1 MKRTTLTLLSLIMT
15 VIMMAG
21 NVTPEEAMLQAQNFL
36 LQHESISSKAR
47 KAPGTTTAPRLT
59 MVKQLKGVYLFNV
72 EDDGGYVIVSSDD
85 RTLSILGYSDSG
97 AIDPDNIPANMQA
110 WLQGYA
116 DEIEWMQQH
125 NSITI
130 NDSIKKLP
138 RRAPIAQTDIAP
150 LVTTTWN
157 QGAPY
162 NNMCPEFSSGNRSA
176 TGCVATA
183 MAQVMNYHQWPTTAT
198 TAIPGYTSM
207 TYDLDLTAG
216 LPATTF
222 DWANMQ
228 DSYSENA
235 TGATADAV
243 ATLMQYCGY
252 SVQMDYGPSSGSNT
266 DLVATALKDYFDYK
280 TTTTQFV
287 SRSFYTATKWANLIY
302 HELANNR
309 PVVYGGMSSGGG
321 HEFVCDGYK
330 YENNT
335 DFFHINWGWGGTSDN
350 YFVLSALD
358 PDQQGIGGSTS
369 DDGFH
374 YGQDAVIGIQPSTGT
389 GTIANITPNV
399 INLTVNSMTPSA
411 NPAYYGT
418 TVNITLNVTNNS
430 ADDYDGDIYLGNKY
444 VYQGSEEFEIIDG
457 SNYTIAS
464 GETKDIVIPFRPY
477 ATGTYNLVYFLP
489 NATGSYET
497 TGEVFATLTVENPV
511 TSEVVPVYGHYCDE
525 LSRSL
530 FVIPS
535 TDLEE
540 MTNGTLNGVTFYS
553 TDTSADWGDAEFDVY
568 LSETT
573 NTTISAF
580 TGWSSLTKVYSGSLS
595 ITGGEMT
602 IIFDTPFT
610 YGGSNLMVG
619 INQTKSGDYDGCHW
633 VGSTVSGAS
642 YGGYNISLSQQNFL
656 PNTTFDYTPGEAPAV
671 ARPTGLTIK
680 YTGGTTAEASWTSTE
695 SAWDIDVNGTITEN
709 VTNPYTLTNLELAT
723 VYTAKVRAKNDSE
736 VSDWSA
742 PVTFTTDLSDEL
754 CQIGFELTD
763 SENDGWNGASI
774 QVVDVITGIVIGTVT
789 NSDGNGKTQTL
800 SMTVPDNR
808 DINFVW
814 VSGSY
819 DDECSYVVC
828 DVNGEQIFSGSDAMS
843 SIFTYHVDCTYT
855 AAPTDL
861 SVVPYPTYANV
872 DWTGNDAATSYDLR
886 YAAVPNTGFGS
897 GWLQYDNDSYHASIG
912 NSSSYTWTW
921 GVMYPAVTGSRLT
934 KVSFYEISK
943 YNTADIT
950 VSIYD
955 GEDAP
960 NETPLYTEVVTPMGS
975 NGFHEVTLATPVS
988 ITPGKNLWIA
998 LTTTGTYVIPYCY
1011 NDEPNNNWVYSGG
1024 TLAHIGDLS
1033 SSLAGCGWMIRGY
1046 FESDADIESLS
1057 WTNATTSDTSYTINS
1072 LTAETTYVVQV
1083 RGDYGSDGKGNWAAA
1098 IFTTPSTNDVPV
1110 SLTATDIADNGA
1122 ALAWTGYQDSYNL
1135 RYRVANGYAPVW
1147 ADDFENGLGNWTLY
1161 TENEGNGWV
1170 ICNPA
1175 SDGLGIEA
1183 HSGNN
1188 VASSW
1193 SWNNDNAYNVDN
1205 WLVSPLLDLQGSL
1218 IYWVGTSSNYP
1229 DYYEVKMS
1237 TAGNAVADFSDASAV
1252 TLKARAL
1259 APTTGSM
1266 EQVII
1271 DLSDYEG
1278 QQGYIAIHHDGY
1290 DNNFLLIDDFGIY
1303 NAVAQG
1309 EWQTTTADQ
1318 PSLVLTGLA
1327 PGTPYEWQVQGIL
1340 TSGTTAW
1347 SDLAT
1352 FTTTGEYVGITNLT
1366 VDDGK
1371 GKATANGTW
1380 YDLSGRP
1387 VKSPTQRGIYIRDG
1401 KKYVVK

>member
-1 MKRTTLTLLSLIMT
+1 MKKSLLLLVSLIMT
-15 VIMMAG
+15 AIMMAG
-21 NVTPEEAMLQAQNFL
+21 NVTPEEAMRQAQSFL
-36 LQHESISSKAR
+36 QKHSSLSNTEGKARSKA
-47 KAPGTTTAPRLT
+47 TAPRLT
-59 MVKQLKGVYLFNV
+59 MVKQIKGVYLFNV

-85 RTLSILGYSDSG
+85 RTVPILGYSDSG

-116 DEIEWMQQH
+116 DEIAWLQQH
-125 NSITI
+125 NSIVI
-130 NDSIKKLP
+130 NDSTMKLP
-138 RRAPIAQTDIAP
+138 RRAPIAQTNIAP
-150 LVTTTWN
+150 LVTTTWD
-157 QGAPY
+157 QDAPY
-162 NNMCPEFSSGNRSA
+162 NNMCPEYSSGSRSA

-183 MAQVMNYHQWPTTAT
+183 MAQVMNYHKWPTAAT
-198 TAIPGYTSM
+198 TAIFGYTTES
-207 TYDLDLTAG
+207 YNIDLTAG
-216 LPATTF
+216 LPATTL

-235 TGATADAV
+235 TGSAADAV
-243 ATLMQYCGY
+243 AKLMQYCGY
-252 SVQMDYGPSSGSNT
+252 SVQMDYGPESGSNT
-266 DLVATALKDYFDYK
+266 DKVATALKNYFDYK

-287 SRSFYTATKWANLIY
+287 SRSYYTATKWANLIY

-656 PNTTFDYTPGEAPAV
+656 PKTSFDYTPGEASAV
-671 ARPTGLTIK
+671 ARPTGLTVR

-695 SAWDIDVNGTITEN
+695 TAWDIDLNGTVIED

-723 VYTAKVRAKNDSE
+723 AYTVKVRAKNGSD

-742 PVTFTTDLSDEL
+742 PVTFTTDLSNEL

-763 SENDGWNGASI
+763 SYDDGWNGASI
-774 QVVDVITGIVIGTVT
+774 QVVDVITGIVIGSVT
-789 NSDGNGKTQTL
+789 NASGGGKTQTL
-800 SMTVPDNR
+800 SLTVPDNR

-819 DDECSYVVC
+819 DSECSYVVY
-828 DVNGEQIFSGSDAMS
+828 DVNGEEIFSGSGAMS
-843 SIFTYHVDCTYT
+843 STVTYHVDCTYT
-855 AAPTDL
+855 PTPTDL
-861 SVVPYPTYANV
+861 SVIPYPTSANV
-872 DWTGNDAATSYDLR
+872 TWAKNDAATSYNLR
-886 YAAVPNTGFGS
+886 YRESKAFQYGFETADPWAVDDFPPCTTYDGDGVTTYGFSSWNFTNQKYTGACIAFRN
-897 GWLQYDNDSYHASIG
+897 DNDSEGSVTSHSGDACGVMFNPSDGSAANDWFVLPEITIQDGDEFSFWAREITDDYGAETINVGIYGNTDGTFASTLAENLSI
-912 NSSSYTWTW
+912 YTETWTEYKYDLSAYAGQTIRLAINCVSKDIFGFMFDDIFVGKPNGYGDW
-921 GVMYPAVTGSRLT
+921 VT
-934 KVSFYEISK
+934 V
-943 YNTADIT
+943 N
-950 VSIYD
+950 
-955 GEDAP
+955 DAT
-960 NETPLYTEVVTPMGS
+960 TP
-975 NGFHEVTLATPVS
+975 
-988 ITPGKNLWIA
+988 
-998 LTTTGTYVIPYCY
+998 YVI
-1011 NDEPNNNWVYSGG
+1011 DG
-1024 TLAHIGDLS
+1024 
-1033 SSLAGCGWMIRGY
+1033 
-1046 FESDADIESLS
+1046 
-1057 WTNATTSDTSYTINS
+1057 
-1072 LTAETTYVVQV
+1072 LTAESCYEVQV
-1083 RGDYGSDGKGNWAAA
+1083 QGVYADGASAWTETVV
-1098 IFTTPSTNDVPV
+1098 FTTPSSSDKPV
-1110 SLTATDIADNGA
+1110 NLTATDIADHSATLG
-1122 ALAWTGYQDSYNL
+1122 WSGYQDIYNV
-1135 RYRVANGYAPVW
+1135 RYRTAGGSMEYAF
-1147 ADDFENGLGNWTLY
+1147 DDFENGNQGWTDIADGIYTGVPYSGTHMLVMGYATTSTTQYVITPELSDIESGSTLKFYQRYVSSATTFNIGFSSTTADIDAFTWGEDQDATDTYTLY
-1161 TENEGNGWV
+1161 SEE
-1170 ICNPA
+1170 IPA
-1175 SDGLGIEA
+1175 
-1183 HSGNN
+1183 
-1188 VASSW
+1188 
-1193 SWNNDNAYNVDN
+1193 
-1205 WLVSPLLDLQGSL
+1205 
-1218 IYWVGTSSNYP
+1218 GT
-1229 DYYEVKMS
+1229 K
-1237 TAGNAVADFSDASAV
+1237 
-1252 TLKARAL
+1252 
-1259 APTTGSM
+1259 
-1266 EQVII
+1266 
-1271 DLSDYEG
+1271 
-1278 QQGYIAIHHDGY
+1278 YIAIRHTSAAQS
-1290 DNNFLLIDDFGIY
+1290 NALLIDDFGIY
-1303 NAVAQG
+1303 NLLEEG
-1309 EWQTTTADQ
+1309 EWQTVNNVTEPTLA
-1318 PSLVLTGLA
+1318 LTGLA
-1327 PGTPYEWQVQGIL
+1327 SGTPYEWQVQGIL
-1340 TSGTTAW
+1340 TSGTTPW
-1347 SDLAT
+1347 SALAT

-1387 VKSPTQRGIYIRDG
+1387 VKSPTQRGIYIRNG